1 VEVHPQLSNNRHPLD
16 GVLVGGG
23 SLRPQIGTT
32 NSKTHSLQHFQPP
45 TMSISMSN
53 KCGIQACP
61 QYTVVV
67 ELMPLLVGRLSQRPQ
82 DSAMVSE
89 AFTNRYD

>member
-1 VEVHPQLSNNRHPLD
+1 MD
-16 GVLVGGG
+16 GALVGSG
-23 SLRPQIGTT
+23 SLWPQIGTT
-32 NSKTHSLQHFQPP
+32 NSKPHSVQHFQPP

-61 QYTVVV
+61 QYTVVSG
-67 ELMPLLVGRLSQRPQ
+67 LMPLLVGRLSQRPQ
-82 DSAMVSE
+82 NSAMASE

>member
-1 VEVHPQLSNNRHPLD
+1 MD
-16 GVLVGGG
+16 GALVGGG
-23 SLRPQIGTT
+23 SLWPQIGTT
-32 NSKTHSLQHFQPP
+32 NSKTHSVQHFQPP

-61 QYTVVV
+61 QYTVVAGF
-67 ELMPLLVGRLSQRPQ
+67 MNLLVGRLSQRSQ
-82 DSAMVSE
+82 NSAMVSG